1 MRGLLFCFL
10 LSLVYFTAKADRYYS
25 PQTSSS
31 ISGTTS
37 YCQNASASAI
47 TFTYNSCVS
56 GSGGVAYGNSM
67 TVYWYRNTTNS
78 TTGGTLVATTSAT
91 SVAAATGSVSYTPVT
106 TSAGTFYY
114 YCIISY
120 TATGTCGTGGTLTSG
135 TAQVTVIAPP
145 GPITGT
151 LTVAPAASVTL
162 SDSASGGTWSTS
174 AASIATI
181 NATTG
186 VVTGVANGSA
196 VISYT
201 TGCGTAVAATVTV
214 MPSVTWYRDAEGDG
228 WGNPL
233 IYQTVAGRPSGYV
246 QNKQDINDA
255 NINTSAWYN
264 IGSAGFAFNGG
275 SVNTTN
281 HKIVFDNTGVPYVYY
296 LLNTS
301 NSWVQKYSG
310 GAWTVVGGSS
320 FTGNVSYAS
329 MAMSSTNVPYVAYQ
343 DGYNASCKKFDGSS
357 WVQVGSANFTANGAT
372 YESLALDN
380 SDVPYMAYRDN
391 NVSNKASV
399 MKFNG
404 TSWVQVGSAG
414 FSAGAAAFTS
424 IAIDLY
430 NNIYVAY
437 QDANSSS
444 KVSVMKFNGSS
455 WSLVGSAGFSAGAAT
470 YVSMAVDRS
479 GTPYVVYNDA
489 GNSNKATVMKY
500 NGSSWVTVGSAG
512 FSAGTANYT
521 DIEIDAAGTP
531 YVSYSDASLSNKAV
545 VMKFDG
551 SSWSAVVS
559 STGFTSGA
567 APYVAMALNKEGV
580 PAVFFQ
586 DGANSNK
593 GSAMY
598 LAPVKVMPTQPVIT
612 ASPSYS
618 CGSTTVSLTVSSGTL
633 NDATSWV
640 WYKGSCG
647 GTYVGTGSTITLS
660 VSSTTNFYCRG
671 ENNYFTTQGDCG
683 YAKVTIKTNPT
694 WYQDADGDGWGNAS
708 VSLTQCSQPAGYVL
722 NSSDCTDGST
732 TNTVAYSYG
741 SAGISSSTATYT
753 NLLFDNSNTPYIYFL
768 NNGSSSSVYK
778 YSSGTWTAVGSTGF
792 TGNVSYGSMAIN
804 STGNLYVAYQ
814 DGYQASC
821 KRFNG
826 TDWEQVGSANF
837 SSGGATYTS
846 LAIDNSDVPYVAFVE
861 NYYMW
866 TNKASV
872 MKYNGASWS
881 YVGGGGITANTANY
895 TSLAVDAG
903 GALYLAY
910 QDGSSNKAT
919 VMKYA
924 SGAWSVLGSANF
936 SDGNATNIAIAV
948 DDNGTPYV
956 LYSDASYSGKA
967 IVKKYNGSAW
977 VNVGASSGISSGST
991 SYTSI
996 KLDAG
1001 GNPYISY
1008 TDAGISN
1015 KASVMKFNGTSWVS
1029 VTTSAGFT
1037 SGTSSHSSL
1046 AIDAY
1051 GIPYLSV
1058 QDASTSSKATV
1069 YKAAPVSVNPTTPT
1083 VSASSTSISC
1093 GSTVTLTVS
1102 GTLNNAT
1109 GWRWYTDT
1117 SGSGTSIGSGAT
1129 FTVSPTATGTRYY
1142 VRGEGPCLTNQ
1153 GSFAGSPAI
1162 TVTGGITGPT
1172 DISGTSPI
1180 CRAATATYTS
1190 TASGTGVTT
1199 AWSSSNTSVASVNAS
1214 TGVVT
1219 GISAGTATITFT
1231 ASSAGCGSVYKT
1243 KSVTVVRTPSV
1254 ITGTQAVCVGGLTAL
1269 SDSVSGGTW
1278 SSSNTGV
1285 ATVVST
1291 TGIVSGVSAG
1301 TTNISYS
1308 VTNACGT
1315 NAVGRVVTVNAAP
1328 TVAGITAN
1336 PTNYCMGAGGAITLT
1351 AGSVT
1356 GSGTL
1361 TSYNWSG
1368 PLGYSATSA
1377 TSSTSFTPTNS
1388 LSSGY
1393 YQLSVTYPGSGCT
1406 SSSVTSDYVTISP
1419 NPTVYSVTGG
1429 TGCSYP
1435 GVAIGLSGSQTG
1447 ISYQLYRGAVA
1458 VGSPIAG
1465 TGSALSFGTQTVA
1478 GTYSVTGTGTSVCV
1492 ANMSGTATVITAPAI
1507 YSLAGGTACAST
1519 GVTISLSG
1527 SESGISYQL
1536 YRGASTVGS
1545 SVSGTGSALS
1555 FGFQNTVGTYYV
1567 IATGTGGCSDTQS
1580 LRANVV
1586 SSIPVYNVTG
1596 GTGCTSTLGTT
1607 VGLDNSQAGVSYQLY
1622 NGAYTAGSP
1631 VSGTGGAISFG
1642 LQTTAGTYTVSAS
1655 TTGCTNQSMTGS
1667 AIVYTSPA
1675 TFTVMG
1681 GTGCPTPGVTVTL
1694 SGSASGVSYQLYNGA
1709 STVGSPVAGTGS
1721 AISFGTQTTTG
1732 VYKVVGTGTGSCAV
1746 TMSDSVTVTGGP
1758 AAPAAITGTFTTCQ
1772 GASVTLA
1779 DATAGG
1785 TWSSANTAVATVS
1798 PTGVV
1803 TGTGAG
1809 TVNISYTVSN
1819 GCGSSSAIAAVTI
1832 NAGPA
1837 ITPSSAVSLCAG
1849 GSATLTI
1856 SGATSY
1862 SWAPNTN
1869 LSATVGASVVASP
1882 TSSVTYTVTGT
1893 TSGCSSTATIPVT
1906 VNATP
1911 TVASVTPS
1919 NTAVCYGSPLTLTA
1933 GAVTGTGTLI
1943 SYNWRGPNSY
1953 STSGTAATAGITA
1966 STTAQSGVYS
1976 VSVTYP
1982 GSGCTSAFAVTT
1994 PSVTVNAV
2002 PTITSIT
2009 GSAATICAGTTLTLT
2024 ANGTSGGAGTL
2035 TRYNWS
2041 GPATYSNTSGTNVI
2055 TLNPASSAASGSY
2068 SVNVTYSGTGC
2079 TSAIVASSA
2088 ITVNNLPT
2096 VTATGGGT
2104 MCTGSSVTIAATGGT
2119 TYSWTPATGLSS
2131 TTAASVTA
2139 NPSATTIYTVTGTT
2153 SGCSSTA
2160 TATVTVNAVPTVAS
2174 ITANTS
2180 ALCFGTALTLT
2191 AGSTTGTGSLV
2202 SYNWRG
2208 PNSYSTSGTVNT
2220 AGITTSSTLQSGNYS
2235 VSVTYPG
2242 AGCTSAFAVTSPSV
2256 TVAAKPTVSSLNA
2269 TAYTLCAGST
2279 VTLIANSTTGGA
2291 GSLISYN
2298 WSGPNGYS
2306 TTNTATSVSLSP
2318 ASSAASGNYSVYVI
2332 YSGTGCTGP
2341 TVASPVI
2348 TVNNIPT
2355 ITATGGGTMC
2365 TGSSVTIAA
2374 TGGTTY
2380 SWTPATGLSSTTA
2393 ASVTANPSS
2402 TTTYT
2407 VTGTTSGCSSTAT
2420 ASVTVNALP
2429 TVASLTTN
2437 TSALCYGATLTLT
2450 AGSATGTGSL
2460 VSYNWRGPNSYNTSG
2475 TASTAGITAS
2485 TTAQSGVYSV
2495 SVTYPGNGCTS
2506 AFAVTSP
2513 SVTIAALPAIGSLTA
2528 NTYTVCIGAPVT
2540 LTANSTTGGT
2550 GTLTAYN
2557 WSGPNGY
2564 ATTSTAANVS
2574 FSPTNTA
2581 SAGNYSVFVT
2591 YSGTGCTSNAVSSS
2605 AIGVNA
2611 VPTVADITPSTNAI
2625 CYGSVLNLTAGAT
2638 TGTGAITSYNWR
2650 GPNSYSTSGTVNT
2663 AAITASTTAQSGNY
2677 SVSVTYPGTG
2687 CTSAFAVTSPS
2698 VTVATLPTVANLV
2711 ANTYTVCTGT
2721 AITLTAG
2728 SVTGGTGT
2736 LSSYNWSGPGAYSA
2750 TGTVNTNSFTP
2761 LTTAAAGAYSV
2772 NVTYSGTGCT
2782 SNNVASPTVNVRDL
2796 PTVAS
2801 VTASSSAL
2809 CYGASL
2815 SLTAGA
2821 VTGTGTLT
2829 SYNWRGPNSYSTSG
2843 TSNIA
2848 TTTVNTTTASG
2859 FYSVSVTYPGTGCTS
2874 AYAVTSPSVTVNPRP
2889 TISGITASTACV
2901 GSTLTLTAGTAS
2913 GTGALVSYNWSGPNA
2928 YSVTSTT
2935 SPVSFTPTTTAS
2947 GGVYTL
2953 SVTYP
2958 GTGCNSTNAVTSP
2971 SVTVNAA
2978 PVAGT
2983 ISGSATLLAGTTST
2997 LAVTGASG
3005 GTGVWSS
3012 DNLSIATVT
3021 TSGTTTTVSAISQGS
3036 ANISY
3041 TVTNACSASA
3051 ATGYAVSVQAQPTI
3065 NSIAPAVAIPG
3076 TTITITGTNFNATA
3090 ANNIVYFG
3098 AVKAT
3103 SVSGSS
3109 TSLSVVV
3116 PVGATNQQVT
3126 VLNSAVGLAAQSTAP
3141 FLPIFDTTGFLNDS
3155 INFKAAVNYN
3165 SVSTAGHPYGGAI
3178 GDIDGDG
3185 KPDLVVNNRDSNTVS
3200 IFLNTGTGTTIDAS
3214 TFTLNRKLTT
3224 LGLPNNVK
3232 LADID
3237 GDGKLDIV
3245 CAMAG
3250 ANFMCV
3256 FRNTTTATGTPNFA
3270 TRTDVTV
3277 GTVSSVAAI
3286 TDFNSD
3292 GKPDVAL
3299 TLPGAAAIGVLRNTS
3314 ITGTISF
3321 ASVIGVTV
3329 GSAPTGVAV
3338 ADLDGDGKADIAAAN
3353 SGFTGAAYTGNTIS
3367 IARNTSTLST
3377 ISFGTSVTLSAG
3389 SGPIDIAAADITNDG
3404 KMDLLVTNANDGNFS
3419 VFRNTAT
3426 SGLLTTGSFAA
3437 RVNFAS
3443 GSLATGVAVAD
3454 INGDTKID
3462 LVVSNLGGTVSVF
3475 RNTTSSTTPSF
3486 AIKVDLAD
3494 ANGPTTVTI
3503 GDLDADKY
3511 PDVVVGNQLANTISV
3526 FQNYPLPK
3534 VAPITGTSSVCAA
3547 GGTTTLS
3554 NATPGGYWS
3563 MAGTNATISASGVV
3577 TGFTAGTDTALYTIV
3592 LGYDSNT
3599 ARLPITINALPSI
3612 TPGANPA
3619 ICEDATS
3626 AAITYTG
3633 ATGSPSTYTIAW
3645 DAAAATA
3652 GFANVGTTTLTPG
3665 SIAFAVPAGLSGTY
3679 TGTITVNN
3687 GCASS
3692 GSAFG
3697 IDIYTHPAAAIT
3709 SAPVPCTGY
3718 ATSIT
3723 VSGTADATITYNVDG
3738 GSALTGTLT
3747 GGAYA
3752 ISTGILSAPH
3762 AYTLISVANTG
3773 CTTHVDTTVIISP
3786 VVLQWVGG
3794 TPSYLN
3800 DWNTAANWGCGIVP
3814 SVTDNIIIPSGTSY
3828 TPVVAASGTAYANS
3842 ITLQPGASLTI
3853 SNGAVLNVKGTLT
3866 NNGAILG
3873 AGKTILNGNVAQA
3886 VKGKGYINNLEIS
3899 NTNGV
3904 RIDSGSLVSVGNTL
3918 TLTAGTLTTS
3928 DSLRLYSDSS
3938 ATARIAPIAVG
3949 AGVSGKVKVMQYITG
3964 GYRRYRFW
3972 SHPFADTISLSQ
3984 VQPYIDVTGVGGAA
3998 NGFTPTITNAPS
4010 AFRYDPMVSNSS
4022 LSYDLGWKPFTK
4034 INASAADTNKLHPGQ
4049 GIRLFVRGTKGE
4061 GLGWLGYYG
4070 MYTPSPANITMA
4082 GKINQGNVS
4091 IALKQGSA
4099 DPSLQDYNM
4108 VGNPYPSPVD
4118 IGTVVYNAKVAN
4130 QVVGS
4135 AFYVFD
4141 PKLGAGGQYIAVPI
4155 GSGAAAPYSMQANT
4169 CFQVR
4174 AHHNGATLSFAESNK
4189 TASANNFLFKAPAD
4203 YVTFN
4208 VYDQQY
4214 HLWDKLDIQFNNNA
4228 ADAEDVDYDAAK
4240 ILSTDFTFYSIAAD
4254 GRKLAIDARPFNK
4267 DKVIPLGIASSYE
4280 QTFIVRAENVAVPA
4294 GEAVY
4299 LHDKLLDKYVAMN
4312 AGSEYQ
4318 FTIGK
4323 DAATQGDNRFELALK
4338 PAEAKAIAGLSVT
4351 VTPNPA
4357 TDNVGISF
4365 TSGSDEAVNINIADV
4380 SGVNVYSSQVAVGK
4394 NGVVTVPLSN
4404 LASGVYLVE
4413 VTQGNNKITRRL
4425 VKE

>member
-1 MRGLLFCFL
+1 MRGLLLCFL
-10 LSLVYFTAKADRYYS
+10 LSLVYFNARADRYYS

-31 ISGTTS
+31 ISGSTS

-56 GSGGVAYGNSM
+56 GAGGVAYGSSM
-67 TVYWYRNTTNS
+67 TVYWYRNTINS
-78 TTGGTLVATTSAT
+78 TTGGTLVSTTSAT
-91 SVAAATGSVSYTPVT
+91 SAAAATGSVTYTPAT

-151 LTVAPAASVTL
+151 LTVAPSASVTL

-181 NATTG
+181 NAATG

-214 MPSVTWYRDAEGDG
+214 MPSVTWYQDAEGDG

-233 IYQTVAGRPSGYV
+233 IYQTVAGKPSGYV
-246 QNKQDINDA
+246 QNKQDIND
-255 NINTSAWYN
+255 NNVNTSAWYN

-281 HKIVFDNTGVPYVYY
+281 HKIVFDNNGVPYVYY

-310 GAWTVVGGSS
+310 GAWTVVGGTS

-372 YESLALDN
+372 YEALALDN

-414 FSAGAAAFTS
+414 FSAGAAAYTA

-437 QDANSSS
+437 QDGNSSS
-444 KVSVMKFNGSS
+444 KVTVMKYNGSS
-455 WSLVGSAGFSAGAAT
+455 WSVVGSAGFSAGTAT
-470 YVSMAVDRS
+470 YVSIAVDRS
-479 GTPYVVYNDA
+479 GTPYVAYNDA
-489 GNSNKATVMKY
+489 GNSNKASVMKF

-521 DIEIDAAGTP
+521 DIKIDAAGTP

-545 VMKFDG
+545 VMKFNG
-551 SSWSAVVS
+551 TSWAAVVS

-612 ASPSYS
+612 ASPSSS

-683 YAKVTIKTNPT
+683 YAKVSVKTTPT

-708 VSLTQCSQPAGYVL
+708 VSLSQCSQPTGYVL

-768 NNGSSSSVYK
+768 NNGTSSSVYK
-778 YSSGTWTAVGSTGF
+778 YNSGTWTAVGSTGF

-881 YVGGGGITANTANY
+881 YVGGGGITSNTANY

-956 LYSDASYSGKA
+956 VYSDASYSGKA
-967 IVKKYNGSAW
+967 IVKKYNGSSW

-1008 TDAGISN
+1008 TDAGISS

-1029 VTTSAGFT
+1029 VSTSAGFT
-1037 SGTSSHSSL
+1037 PGTSSHSSL

-1058 QDASTSSKATV
+1058 QDASTSNKATV

-1093 GSTVTLTVS
+1093 GATVTLTVS

-1109 GWRWYTDT
+1109 AWRWYTDT
-1117 SGSGTSIGSGAT
+1117 SGSGTTIGSGAT

-1190 TASGTGVTT
+1190 SASGTGVTT

-1231 ASSAGCGSVYKT
+1231 ASSAGCGSTYKT

-1285 ATVVST
+1285 ATITSSTGVVS
-1291 TGIVSGVSAG
+1291 GASAG

-1315 NAVGRVVTVNAAP
+1315 NAVGLVVTVNAAP
-1328 TVAGITAN
+1328 TVASITAN
-1336 PTNYCMGAGGAITLT
+1336 PTNYCMGAGGAVTLT
-1351 AGSVT
+1351 AGTVT
-1356 GSGTL
+1356 GTGTL

-1368 PLGYSATSA
+1368 PLGYSTTST

-1419 NPTVYSVTGG
+1419 NPTIYTVTGG

-1435 GVAIGLSGSQTG
+1435 GVTVGLSGSQTG
-1447 ISYQLYRGAVA
+1447 ISYQLYRGSVA

-1465 TGSALSFGTQTVA
+1465 TGAALSFGTQTVA

-1492 ANMSGTATVITAPAI
+1492 ATMSGTATVITAPAF
-1507 YSLAGGTACAST
+1507 YSLSGGTACAST

-1527 SESGISYQL
+1527 SQSGISYQL
-1536 YRGASTVGS
+1536 YRDASTVGS
-1545 SVSGTGSALS
+1545 SVAGTGSALS
-1555 FGFQNTVGTYYV
+1555 FGFQNTVGSYYV
-1567 IATGTGGCSDTQS
+1567 VATGTGGCSDTQL

-1586 SSIPVYNVTG
+1586 SSIPAYNVTG

-1607 VGLDNSQAGVSYQLY
+1607 VGLDNSQAGVTYQLY

-1631 VSGTGGAISFG
+1631 VNGTGGAISFG
-1642 LQTTAGTYTVSAS
+1642 LQTTAGTYTVTAS
-1655 TTGCTNQSMTGS
+1655 TTGCTNQAMTGS
-1667 AIVYTSPA
+1667 ATVYTSPS

-1681 GTGCPTPGVTVTL
+1681 GTGCPAPGVTVTL
-1694 SGSASGVSYQLYNGA
+1694 SSSASGVSYQLYNGA
-1709 STVGSPVAGTGS
+1709 ATVGSPVAGTGS
-1721 AISFGTQTTTG
+1721 SISFGTQTTMG
-1732 VYKVVGTGTGSCAV
+1732 VYKVVGTGTGGCAV

-1772 GASVTLA
+1772 GGSVTLS

-1785 TWSSANTAVATVS
+1785 TWSSANSAIATVS

-1837 ITPSSAVSLCAG
+1837 ITPSSAVSLCSG

-1869 LSATVGASVVASP
+1869 LSSTVGASVVASP

-1906 VNATP
+1906 VNP
-1911 TVASVTPS
+1911 T
-1919 NTAVCYGSPLTLTA
+1919 
-1933 GAVTGTGTLI
+1933 
-1943 SYNWRGPNSY
+1943 
-1953 STSGTAATAGITA
+1953 
-1966 STTAQSGVYS
+1966 
-1976 VSVTYP
+1976 
-1982 GSGCTSAFAVTT
+1982 
-1994 PSVTVNAV
+1994 
-2002 PTITSIT
+2002 
-2009 GSAATICAGTTLTLT
+2009 
-2024 ANGTSGGAGTL
+2024 
-2035 TRYNWS
+2035 
-2041 GPATYSNTSGTNVI
+2041 
-2055 TLNPASSAASGSY
+2055 
-2068 SVNVTYSGTGC
+2068 
-2079 TSAIVASSA
+2079 
-2088 ITVNNLPT
+2088 
-2096 VTATGGGT
+2096 
-2104 MCTGSSVTIAATGGT
+2104 
-2119 TYSWTPATGLSS
+2119 
-2131 TTAASVTA
+2131 
-2139 NPSATTIYTVTGTT
+2139 
-2153 SGCSSTA
+2153 
-2160 TATVTVNAVPTVAS
+2160 PTVAS
-2174 ITANTS
+2174 ITANTY
-2180 ALCFGTALTLT
+2180 ALCFGTTLTLT

-2208 PNSYSTSGTVNT
+2208 PNSYSTSGTINT
-2220 AGITTSSTLQSGNYS
+2220 AGIATSSTLQSGNYS

-2242 AGCTSAFAVTSPSV
+2242 SGCTSAFAVTSPSV
-2256 TVAAKPTVSSLNA
+2256 TVAMKPTVSSLNA
-2269 TAYTLCAGST
+2269 TAYTVCSGST

-2291 GSLISYN
+2291 GSLVSYN
-2298 WSGPNGYS
+2298 WSGPNAYS
-2306 TTNTATSVSLSP
+2306 ATSTATSISLSP
-2318 ASSAASGNYSVYVI
+2318 ASSAASGNYSVYAI

-2341 TVASPVI
+2341 VVASPVI
-2348 TVNNIPT
+2348 TVNNTPT

-2365 TGSSVTIAA
+2365 TGSSVTMAA
-2374 TGGTTY
+2374 SGGTTY
-2380 SWTPATGLSSTTA
+2380 TWTPATGLSSTTA
-2393 ASVTANPSS
+2393 ASVTATPSS
-2402 TTTYT
+2402 TTVYT
-2407 VTGTTSGCSSTAT
+2407 VTGTTSGCSSTSTAT
-2420 ASVTVNALP
+2420 VTVNALP

-2437 TSALCYGATLTLT
+2437 SSALCYGATLTLT
-2450 AGSATGTGSL
+2450 AGSTTGTGSL
-2460 VSYNWRGPNSYNTSG
+2460 TSYNWRGPNSYSTSG
-2475 TASTAGITAS
+2475 TTATTGITAS
-2485 TTAQSGVYSV
+2485 TTAQSGNYSV

-2513 SVTIAALPAIGSLTA
+2513 SVTVAA
-2528 NTYTVCIGAPVT
+2528 
-2540 LTANSTTGGT
+2540 
-2550 GTLTAYN
+2550 
-2557 WSGPNGY
+2557 
-2564 ATTSTAANVS
+2564 
-2574 FSPTNTA
+2574 
-2581 SAGNYSVFVT
+2581 
-2591 YSGTGCTSNAVSSS
+2591 
-2605 AIGVNA
+2605 
-2611 VPTVADITPSTNAI
+2611 
-2625 CYGSVLNLTAGAT
+2625 
-2638 TGTGAITSYNWR
+2638 
-2650 GPNSYSTSGTVNT
+2650 
-2663 AAITASTTAQSGNY
+2663 
-2677 SVSVTYPGTG
+2677 
-2687 CTSAFAVTSPS
+2687 
-2698 VTVATLPTVANLV
+2698 LPTVASLV

-2728 SVTGGTGT
+2728 AASGGTGT
-2736 LSSYNWSGPGAYSA
+2736 LTSYNWSGPGAYSA
-2750 TGTVNTNSFTP
+2750 TGAVNTNSFTP
-2761 LTTAAAGAYSV
+2761 LTTASAGAYSV
-2772 NVTYSGTGCT
+2772 SVTYSGTGCT

-2801 VTASSSAL
+2801 VTASSSTL

-2815 SLTAGA
+2815 SLTAGTA
-2821 VTGTGTLT
+2821 TGTGTLT

-2848 TTTVNTTTASG
+2848 TTTVNTTSASG

-2874 AYAVTSPSVTVNPRP
+2874 AYAVTSPSVTVNALP
-2889 TISGITASTACV
+2889 TVSGITASTACV
-2901 GSTLTLTAGTAS
+2901 GSALTLTAGTAS
-2913 GTGALVSYNWSGPNA
+2913 GSGSLVSYNWSGPNS
-2928 YSVTSTT
+2928 YSVTSTA

-2958 GTGCNSTNAVTSP
+2958 GTGCKSANVVTSP

-3021 TSGTTTTVSAISQGS
+3021 TSGTTTTVSAVSQGS

-3051 ATGYAVSVQAQPTI
+3051 STGYAVSVQAQPTI
-3065 NSIAPAVAIPG
+3065 SSIAPAIAIPG

-3090 ANNIVYFG
+3090 TNNIVYFG
-3098 AVKAT
+3098 AVRAT
-3103 SVSGSS
+3103 SVIGSS
-3109 TSLSVVV
+3109 TNLSVVV
-3116 PVGATNQQVT
+3116 PVGATNQPVT
-3126 VLNSAVGLAAQSTAP
+3126 VLNSAIGLAAQASSP
-3141 FLPIFDTTGFLNDS
+3141 FLPIFDTTGFINDS
-3155 INFKAAVNYN
+3155 INFKSAVNYN

-3200 IFLNTGTGTTIDAS
+3200 VFLNTGTGTTIDAS

-3256 FRNTTTATGTPNFA
+3256 FRNTTSTAGTSSFA
-3270 TRTDVTV
+3270 SRTDVTV
-3277 GTVSSVAAI
+3277 GTVSSVAAVN
-3286 TDFNSD
+3286 DLNGD

-3299 TLPGAAAIGVLRNTS
+3299 TLPGASAIGVLRNTS
-3314 ITGTISF
+3314 TVGTISF
-3321 ASVIGVTV
+3321 ASIIGVTV

-3353 SGFTGAAYTGNTIS
+3353 SGFTGSAYTGNTIS
-3367 IARNTSTLST
+3367 IAKNTSTLST
-3377 ISFGTSVTLSAG
+3377 ISFGTSVSLSAG
-3389 SGPIDIAAADITNDG
+3389 SGPIDIAAADITGDG
-3404 KMDLLVTNANDGNFS
+3404 KADLLVTNANDGNFS
-3419 VFRNTAT
+3419 VFRNTAS
-3426 SGLLTTGSFAA
+3426 SGSLTTGSFAA

-3443 GSLATGVAVAD
+3443 GSLATGVAAAD

-3462 LVVSNLGGTVSVF
+3462 VVVSNLGGTVSVF
-3475 RNTTSSTTPSF
+3475 RNTTSSATPSF
-3486 AIKVDLAD
+3486 ATRVDLTD
-3494 ANGPTTVTI
+3494 GNGPTTVTI

-3511 PDVVVGNQLANTISV
+3511 PDVVVGNQLGNTISV

-3534 VAPITGTSSVCAA
+3534 VAPITGTSSVCAS

-3563 MAGTNATISASGVV
+3563 MAGSNATINASGVV
-3577 TGFTAGTDTALYTIV
+3577 TGVTAGVDTALYTVV

-3599 ARLPITINALPSI
+3599 ARLPITINALPSV
-3612 TPGANPA
+3612 TLGATPA
-3619 ICEDATS
+3619 ICEDMTTGT
-3626 AAITYTG
+3626 ITYSGT
-3633 ATGSPSTYTIAW
+3633 TGSPNSYSIVW
-3645 DAAAATA
+3645 DAAAITA
-3652 GFANVGTTTLTPG
+3652 GFANVGATALTPG
-3665 SIAFAVPAGLSGTY
+3665 TISFAVPAGLSGTY
-3679 TGTITVNN
+3679 NGTITVNN

-3692 GSAFG
+3692 GSSFSV
-3697 IDIYTHPAAAIT
+3697 DIYTHPVAAIT

-3718 ATSIT
+3718 ATTIT
-3723 VSGTADATITYNVDG
+3723 VTGSADATIAYNVDG
-3738 GSALTGTLT
+3738 GSTLHGTLT
-3747 GGAYA
+3747 GGTYA
-3752 ISTGILSAPH
+3752 ISTGMLSAPH
-3762 AYTLISVANTG
+3762 AYRLISVSNAG
-3773 CTTHVDTTVIISP
+3773 CTTNVDTTTIISP
-3786 VVLQWVGG
+3786 VILQWVGG
-3794 TPSYLN
+3794 APSYLN
-3800 DWNTAANWGCGIVP
+3800 DWNTPANWGCGIVP
-3814 SVTDNIIIPSGTSY
+3814 SVTDNIIIPAGVSY
-3828 TPVVAASGTAYANS
+3828 VPVISGTAYTNS
-3842 ITLQPGASLTI
+3842 ITLQAGASVTV
-3853 SNGAVLNVKGTLT
+3853 SSGAVLNVKGTLT
-3866 NNGAILG
+3866 NNGTILG
-3873 AGKTILNGNVAQA
+3873 GGKTMLNGNVAQSI
-3886 VKGKGYINNLEIS
+3886 KGAGFVTNLEIS

-3904 RIDSGSLVSVGNTL
+3904 RIDSGALVSVGNTL
-3918 TLTAGTLTTS
+3918 TLSAGTLTTS
-3928 DSLRLYSDSS
+3928 DSLRLYSDSTV
-3938 ATARIAPIAVG
+3938 TARIAPIAVG
-3949 AGVSGKVKVMQYITG
+3949 ASVSGKVKVMQYITG
-3964 GYRRYRFW
+3964 GYRRFRFW

-3984 VQPYIDVTGVGGAA
+3984 VQTYIDVTGAGGAA
-3998 NGFTPTITNAPS
+3998 SGFTPTITNAPS
-4010 AFRYDPMVSNSS
+4010 AFRYDPLVSNSTA
-4022 LSYDLGWKPFTK
+4022 SYDPGWKPFTK

-4049 GIRLFVRGTKGE
+4049 GIRLFVRGSKGE

-4174 AHHNGATLSFAESNK
+4174 AHHNGATLSFTEANK
-4189 TASANNFLFKAPAD
+4189 TASANSFLFKAPAD
-4203 YVTFN
+4203 YVTLN

-4228 ADAEDVDYDAAK
+4228 ADAEDADYDAAK

-4267 DKVIPLGIASSYE
+4267 DKVIPLGVASSYE

-4312 AGSEYQ
+4312 VGSEYQ

-4338 PAEAKAIAGLSVT
+4338 PAESKTTAGLSVT

-4365 TSGSDEAVNINIADV
+4365 TSGSDDAVNINIADV
-4380 SGVNVYSSQVAVGK
+4380 SGVNVYSNQVAVGK
-4394 NGVVTVPLSN
+4394 NGVVSVPLSN
-4404 LASGVYLVE
+4404 LASGIYLIE
-4413 VTQGNNKITRRL
+4413 VTQGNNKVTRRL

>member
-1 MRGLLFCFL
+1 MRGLLFCCL

-31 ISGTTS
+31 VSATAS

-56 GSGGVAYGNSM
+56 GSGGVAYGSSM
-67 TVYWYRNTTNS
+67 TVYWYRNTLNS

-91 SVAAATGSVSYTPVT
+91 SAAAATGNVAYTPST
-106 TSAGTFYY
+106 TNAGTYYY

-120 TATGTCGTGGTLTSG
+120 TATGTCGTGGTVTSP
-135 TAQVTVIAPP
+135 TSQVTVIAPP

-151 LTVAPAASVTL
+151 LTVAPSASVTL
-162 SDSASGGTWSTS
+162 SDSAAGGTWSTS
-174 AASIATI
+174 AASIASI
-181 NATTG
+181 NASTG
-186 VVTGVANGSA
+186 VLTGVANGSA

-201 TGCGTAVAATVTV
+201 TGCGTAVAATVNVT
-214 MPSVTWYRDAEGDG
+214 PSITWYQDAEGDG

-233 IYQTVAGRPSGYV
+233 IYQVAGGKPSGYV
-246 QNKQDINDA
+246 QNKQDIND
-255 NINTSAWYN
+255 NNVNSSAWYN

-281 HKIVFDNTGVPYVYY
+281 HKIVFDNNGVPYVYY

-310 GAWTVVGGSS
+310 GAWTVVGGTS

-391 NVSNKASV
+391 NASNKASV

-414 FSAGAAAFTS
+414 FSAGAAAYTS
-424 IAIDLY
+424 IAIDLF

-437 QDANSSS
+437 QDGNSSS
-444 KVSVMKFNGSS
+444 KVSVMKYNGST

-470 YVSMAVDRS
+470 YVSIAIDRS
-479 GTPYVVYNDA
+479 GTPYVAYSDG
-489 GNSNKATVMKY
+489 GNTNKASVMKF

-512 FSAGTANYT
+512 FSNGAANYA

-531 YVSYSDASLSNKAV
+531 FVSYSDAGLSNKAV

-593 GSAMY
+593 GTAMY

-612 ASPSYS
+612 ASPSSS
-618 CGSTTVSLTVSSGTL
+618 CGSTTVSLTVSSGSL

-647 GTYVGTGSTITLS
+647 GTYVGTGTTITLS
-660 VSSTTNFYCRG
+660 VASTTNFYCRG

-683 YAKVTIKTNPT
+683 YAKVTVKTTPT
-694 WYQDADGDGWGNAS
+694 WYQDADGDGWGNAG
-708 VSLTQCSQPAGYVL
+708 VSLSQCSQPAGYVL
-722 NSSDCTDGST
+722 NNSDCTDGST

-741 SAGISSSTATYT
+741 NAGISGSTATYT

-768 NNGSSSSVYK
+768 NNGTSSSVYK

-821 KRFNG
+821 KRYNG

-846 LAIDNSDVPYVAFVE
+846 LAIDNNDVPYVAFVE

-881 YVGGGGITANTANY
+881 YVGGGGITSNTANY

-910 QDGSSNKAT
+910 QDGSSSKAT

-936 SDGNATNIAIAV
+936 SDGNATNVAIAV

-967 IVKKYNGSAW
+967 IVKKYNGSSW
-977 VNVGASSGISSGST
+977 VNVGTSSGISSGAAT
-991 SYTSI
+991 YTSI

-1008 TDAGISN
+1008 TDAGISS

-1029 VTTSAGFT
+1029 VSTSAGFT
-1037 SGTSSHSSL
+1037 PGTSSHSCL
-1046 AIDAY
+1046 ALDAN

-1058 QDASTSSKATV
+1058 QDATTSNKATV

-1083 VSASSTSISC
+1083 VSASATSVSC
-1093 GSTVTLTVS
+1093 GTVVTLTAS

-1109 GWRWYTDT
+1109 AWKWYTDT
-1117 SGSGTSIGSGAT
+1117 SGSTTAVGTGAT

-1153 GSFAGSPAI
+1153 GAFAGSPAI

-1190 TASGTGVTT
+1190 SASGTGVTT
-1199 AWSSSNTSVASVNAS
+1199 AWSSSNPSVASVNAS

-1219 GISAGTATITFT
+1219 GVSAGTATITFT
-1231 ASSAGCGSVYKT
+1231 ASSAGCGSSYKT

-1285 ATVVST
+1285 ATITSSTGVVS
-1291 TGIVSGVSAG
+1291 GASAG

-1308 VTNACGT
+1308 VTNTCGT
-1315 NAVGRVVTVNAAP
+1315 NAVGLVVTVNATP
-1328 TVAGITAN
+1328 TVASITAN
-1336 PTNYCMGAGGAITLT
+1336 PTNYCMGAGGAITLS
-1351 AGSVT
+1351 AGTVT
-1356 GSGTL
+1356 GTGTL

-1368 PLGYSATSA
+1368 PLGYSTTSA
-1377 TSSTSFTPTNS
+1377 TPSASFTPTNS

-1406 SSSVTSDYVTISP
+1406 SSSVTSNYVTISP
-1419 NPTVYSVTGG
+1419 NPTIYTVTGG

-1435 GVAIGLSGSQTG
+1435 GVTVGLSGSQTG
-1447 ISYQLYRGAVA
+1447 ISYQLYRGSVA
-1458 VGSPIAG
+1458 VGSPVAG
-1465 TGSALSFGTQTVA
+1465 TGGALSFGTQTVA

-1507 YSLAGGTACAST
+1507 YSLSGGTACAST

-1536 YRGASTVGS
+1536 YRGAGTVGS
-1545 SVSGTGSALS
+1545 PVSGTGSALS
-1555 FGFQNTVGTYYV
+1555 FGFQNALGTYYV

-1586 SSIPVYNVTG
+1586 SAIPVNSVTG

-1631 VSGTGGAISFG
+1631 VTGTGSAISFG

-1655 TTGCTNQSMTGS
+1655 TTGCTSQSMTGS
-1667 AIVYTSPA
+1667 AIVYASPA

-1694 SGSASGVSYQLYNGA
+1694 SGSTSGVSYQLYNGA

-1721 AISFGTQTTTG
+1721 SISFGTQTTMG

-1772 GASVTLA
+1772 GGSVTLA
-1779 DATAGG
+1779 DATTGG

-1856 SGATSY
+1856 SGATTY
-1862 SWAPNTN
+1862 SWVPNTN

-1906 VNATP
+1906 VNAIP

-1953 STSGTAATAGITA
+1953 STSGTATTAGITA

-2009 GSAATICAGTTLTLT
+2009 GTPTTVCAGSTLTLT

-2035 TRYNWS
+2035 TSYNWS
-2041 GPATYSNTSGTNVI
+2041 GPATYSNTSGTNII
-2055 TLNPASSAASGSY
+2055 TLNPASSASSGSY

-2079 TSAIVASSA
+2079 TSATVASST

-2153 SGCSSTA
+2153 SGCSAIA
-2160 TATVTVNAVPTVAS
+2160 TATVTVNALPTVAS
-2174 ITANTS
+2174 VTANTS
-2180 ALCFGTALTLT
+2180 ALCFGTTLTLT
-2191 AGSTTGTGSLV
+2191 AGSTTGTGSPV

-2220 AGITTSSTLQSGNYS
+2220 AGIATSSTLQSGNYS

-2242 AGCTSAFAVTSPSV
+2242 AGCTSAYAVTSPSV
-2256 TVAAKPTVSSLNA
+2256 TVALKPTVSSLNA

-2279 VTLIANSTTGGA
+2279 LTLIANSTTGGA
-2291 GSLISYN
+2291 GSLISYNWSGPNGYSTTNTATSVLLSPASSAASGNYSVYVIYSGTGCTGPTVASPVITVNNIPAITATGGGTMCTGSSVTIAATGGTTYSWTPATGLSSTTAASVTANPSSTTIYTVTGTTSGCSAIATDTVTVNALPTVASVTANTSALCFGTTLTLTAGSTTGTGSPVSYNWRGPNSYSTSGTVNTAGIATSSTLQSGNYSVSVTYPGAGCTSAYAVTSPSVTVALKPTVSSLNATAYTLCAGSTLTLIANSTTGGAGSLVSYN

-2365 TGSSVTIAA
+2365 TGGSVTIAA

-2380 SWTPATGLSSTTA
+2380 SWTPATGLNATTA

-2420 ASVTVNALP
+2420 AAVTVNALP
-2429 TVASLTTN
+2429 TIASITAN
-2437 TSALCYGATLTLT
+2437 ASALCYGATLTLT

-2475 TASTAGITAS
+2475 TTNTAGITAS

-2513 SVTIAALPAIGSLTA
+2513 SVTVAA
-2528 NTYTVCIGAPVT
+2528 
-2540 LTANSTTGGT
+2540 
-2550 GTLTAYN
+2550 
-2557 WSGPNGY
+2557 
-2564 ATTSTAANVS
+2564 
-2574 FSPTNTA
+2574 
-2581 SAGNYSVFVT
+2581 
-2591 YSGTGCTSNAVSSS
+2591 
-2605 AIGVNA
+2605 
-2611 VPTVADITPSTNAI
+2611 
-2625 CYGSVLNLTAGAT
+2625 
-2638 TGTGAITSYNWR
+2638 
-2650 GPNSYSTSGTVNT
+2650 
-2663 AAITASTTAQSGNY
+2663 
-2677 SVSVTYPGTG
+2677 
-2687 CTSAFAVTSPS
+2687 
-2698 VTVATLPTVANLV
+2698 
-2711 ANTYTVCTGT
+2711 
-2721 AITLTAG
+2721 
-2728 SVTGGTGT
+2728 
-2736 LSSYNWSGPGAYSA
+2736 
-2750 TGTVNTNSFTP
+2750 
-2761 LTTAAAGAYSV
+2761 
-2772 NVTYSGTGCT
+2772 
-2782 SNNVASPTVNVRDL
+2782 L

-2801 VTASSSAL
+2801 VTASSSTL

-2815 SLTAGA
+2815 SLTAGS

-2874 AYAVTSPSVTVNPRP
+2874 AYAVTSPSVTVNPLP

-2913 GTGALVSYNWSGPNA
+2913 GTGSLVSYNWSGPNA

-2958 GTGCNSTNAVTSP
+2958 GTGCKSANAVTSP

-3041 TVTNACSASA
+3041 TVTNACSISA

-3065 NSIAPAVAIPG
+3065 SSILPAVAIPG
-3076 TTITITGTNFNATA
+3076 TTITITGTNFNGTA

-3126 VLNSAVGLAAQSTAP
+3126 VLNSAVGLAAQSTVP

-3165 SVSTAGHPYGGAI
+3165 SVSTDGHPYGGAI

-3200 IFLNTGTGTTIDAS
+3200 VFLNTGTGTTIDAS

-3245 CAMAG
+3245 CAMTG

-3286 TDFNSD
+3286 TDFNGD

-3299 TLPGAAAIGVLRNTS
+3299 TLPGAAAIGVLKNTS
-3314 ITGTISF
+3314 TTGMISF
-3321 ASVIGVTV
+3321 ASIIGVTV
-3329 GSAPTGVAV
+3329 GSAPTGVAL
-3338 ADLDGDGKADIAAAN
+3338 ADLDGDGKVDIAAAN
-3353 SGFTGAAYTGNTIS
+3353 SGFTGSAYAGNTIS

-3389 SGPIDIAAADITNDG
+3389 SGPIDIAAADITGDG

-3426 SGLLTTGSFAA
+3426 SGSLTTGSFAT

-3443 GSLATGVAVAD
+3443 GSLATGVAAAD

-3462 LVVSNLGGTVSVF
+3462 VVISNLTGTVSVF

-3486 AIKVDLAD
+3486 ATKVDLTD

-3503 GDLDADKY
+3503 GDLDGDKY

-3554 NATPGGYWS
+3554 NATPGGYWR

-3577 TGFTAGTDTALYTIV
+3577 TGVTAGVDTALYTIV

-3599 ARLPITINALPSI
+3599 ARLPIAINALPSI

-3626 AAITYTG
+3626 AAITYSG
-3633 ATGSPSTYTIAW
+3633 ATGSPSTYTIVW

-3665 SIAFAVPAGLSGTY
+3665 SIAFAVPGGLSSGTY

-3692 GSAFG
+3692 GSAIG
-3697 IDIYTHPAAAIT
+3697 VDVYTHPAAAIT

-3723 VSGTADATITYNVDG
+3723 VTGTTGATIAYSVDG
-3738 GSALTGTLT
+3738 GSILTGTLT
-3747 GGAYA
+3747 GGTYA
-3752 ISTGILSAPH
+3752 ISTGVLSAPH
-3762 AYTLISVANTG
+3762 AYTLVSVANTS
-3773 CTTHVDTTVIISP
+3773 CTTYVDTTVIITP
-3786 VVLQWVGG
+3786 VILQWVGG

-3800 DWNTAANWGCGIVP
+3800 DWNTPANWGCGIVP
-3814 SVTDNIIIPSGTSY
+3814 SVTDNIIIP
-3828 TPVVAASGTAYANS
+3828 VAASYVPVIPAAGTAYTNS
-3842 ITLQPGASLTI
+3842 LTVEPGAAITV

-3866 NNGAILG
+3866 NNGSIVG
-3873 AGKTILNGNVAQA
+3873 GGKTLLNGSVAQ
-3886 VKGKGYINNLEIS
+3886 VMKGTGLITNIEINN
-3899 NTNGV
+3899 THGV
-3904 RIDSGSLVSVGNTL
+3904 RIDSGALVSVGNTL
-3918 TLTAGTLTTS
+3918 TLTVGTLTTS

-3949 AGVSGKVKVMQYITG
+3949 AAVSGKVKVMQYITG

-3984 VQPYIDVTGVGGAA
+3984 VQPYIDVTGAGGAG
-3998 NGFTPTITNAPS
+3998 NGFTSTITNAPS
-4010 AFRYDPMVSNSS
+4010 AFRYDPLVSNSS

-4070 MYTPSPANITMA
+4070 MYTPSPANITMT

-4155 GSGAAAPYSMQANT
+4155 GSGAAIPYSMQANT

-4203 YVTFN
+4203 YVTLN

-4228 ADAEDVDYDAAK
+4228 ADAEDLDYDAAK

-4267 DKVIPLGIASSYE
+4267 DKVIPLGVASSYE

-4312 AGSEYQ
+4312 VGSEYQ
-4318 FTIGK
+4318 FTIAK

-4338 PAEAKAIAGLSVT
+4338 PAEAKSIAGLSVT

-4394 NGVVTVPLSN
+4394 NGVISVPLSN

-4413 VTQGNNKITRRL
+4413 VTQGNNKITKRL